1 MINQKLYEIIR
12 WTIAIAIPAIS
23 LLIVS
28 ICEIWELN
36 IPYDKITL
44 TLDAIGLF
52 LGMIFGINK
61 IKHDKKG

>member
-28 ICEIWELN
+28 ICEIWNLN

-52 LGMIFGINK
+52 LGTIFGINK

>member
-1 MINQKLYEIIR
+1 MLPQRVYEIIR

-23 LLIVS
+23 SLIVS
-28 ICEIWELN
+28 ICEICELN
-36 IPYDKITL
+36 VPYDKITL
-44 TLDAIGLF
+44 ALDAIGLF